1 MPSLMRVKRIA
12 DRIKQDLSRML
23 VMGEIKDPRLANI
36 YITDVKVDRELA
48 FANIFVSAIEGS
60 QRASEILEGL
70 KNARGFLR
78 SVLAN
83 NIQLHSFPHLRF
95 HWDPTP
101 ERAEHIEEIL
111 NTIREEKEGKGN
123 D

>member
-36 YITDVKVDRELA
+36 YITDVNVDRELA
-48 FANIFVSAIEGS
+48 FANVFVSAIEGS
-60 QRASEILEGL
+60 QRASEILQGL
-70 KNARGFLR
+70 ENARGFLR

-83 NIQLHSFPHLRF
+83 HIQLHSFPHLRF

-101 ERAEHIEEIL
+101 ERADHIEEIL

>member
-1 MPSLMRVKRIA
+1 MRVKRIA
-12 DRIKQDLSRML
+12 DRIKQDLSKML

-36 YITDVKVDRELA
+36 YITDVNVDRELA
-48 FANIFVSAIEGS
+48 FADIFVSTVECS
-60 QRASEILEGL
+60 QCTSEILEGL
-70 KNARGFLR
+70 ENARGFLR

-83 NIQLHSFPHLRF
+83 CIQLHSFPQLRF

-101 ERAEHIEEIL
+101 ERADHIEKIFKA
-111 NTIREEKEGKGN
+111 IRDEKEGKGN